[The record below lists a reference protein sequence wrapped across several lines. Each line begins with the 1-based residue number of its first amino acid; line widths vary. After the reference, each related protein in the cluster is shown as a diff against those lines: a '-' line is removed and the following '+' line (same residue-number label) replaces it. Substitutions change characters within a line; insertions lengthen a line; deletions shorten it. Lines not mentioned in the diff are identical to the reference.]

1 MKINPII
8 IIAGEPYGV
17 FLELFFKIFRTKII
31 QKNKRTILLVGSK
44 ILILHQ
50 MKKFKY
56 NFKINLINEK
66 FINDEILDKSKI
78 NLINVDLSNI
88 KNDNNTKNYI
98 KECFNIGLSL
108 MKKKY
113 GFALINGPISK
124 KKFLEKKFLGVTEYI
139 SHKTNS
145 KKKEAML
152 IYGKKFSVSPITTH
166 LPLKDVSKN
175 INKNIIIQ
183 KITTIN
189 NFYKTRLN
197 KKVKF
202 AVCGL
207 NPHCETIHKYSEEEK
222 MIIPAIQ
229 ILNKKKIIVD
239 GPFSADTLFMKKNL
253 KKYDVFIGMYHDQ
266 VLTPIKAILGFEA
279 INVTLGI
286 PFIRISPDH
295 GPNFLMFGKNK
306 SDPKSLIQS
315 LTFLNEINDIQS

>member
-8 IIAGEPYGV
+8 IIAGEPYGI

-31 QKNKRTILLVGSK
+31 KKNKRPILLVGSK
-44 ILILHQ
+44 ILILDQ

-66 FINDEILDKSKI
+66 IINDEILDKSKI
-78 NLINVDLSNI
+78 NLINVDLNNI
-88 KNDNNTKNYI
+88 KNNNTKNYI
-98 KECFNIGLSL
+98 EKCFDIGLSL

-145 KKKEAML
+145 NKQEAML
-152 IYGKKFSVSPITTH
+152 IYSKKFSVSPITTH

-175 INKNIIIQ
+175 INKKMIIQ

-189 NFYKTRLN
+189 EFYKTRLN
-197 KKVKF
+197 KKIKF

-207 NPHCETIHKYSEEEK
+207 NPHCETIHEYSEEEK
-222 MIIPAIQ
+222 IIIPAIQ
-229 ILNKKKIIVD
+229 ILNKKK
-239 GPFSADTLFMKKNL
+239 
-253 KKYDVFIGMYHDQ
+253 
-266 VLTPIKAILGFEA
+266 
-279 INVTLGI
+279 
-286 PFIRISPDH
+286 
-295 GPNFLMFGKNK
+295 
-306 SDPKSLIQS
+306 
-315 LTFLNEINDIQS
+315 